1 MRFLPNMSIQ
11 RKQMLIIMLTSM
23 AALLLACA
31 IFVAHDVVSARKE
44 AVDNVSV
51 LAEAVGN
58 NCSATIEYDD
68 PKTAE
73 DTLAALRAEPSV
85 LYACIYTSK
94 GKLFAVYNRAG
105 SASFKAPPSQ
115 AEGREFVDQYL
126 YLFRPIVQRN
136 QTVGTI
142 FVASDLSEL
151 HERLARYPITVGEML
166 AAALLVAFLLSTRL
180 HRVVTNPIL
189 HLTQVAQK
197 VASDKNYSIRAE
209 KRTDD
214 EIGRLIGNFNEMLS
228 QIQHRDAELQ
238 LAHDLLEQ
246 RVRERT
252 EELRQSQALYHSL
265 VGHLPVHIYRK
276 DREGRFVFVN
286 DHFCQFNGLNQNQ
299 VLGKTIFDIFSNKDL
314 CERHTE
320 EDKLVM
326 GSGETVEREEQ
337 YAAPDGKMKYLQTI
351 KSPVFGAE
359 NKAIGTQS
367 ISLDITERKEAEAN
381 LEKLHRELVTA
392 SRQAGMAEVA
402 TSVLHNVG
410 NVLNSV
416 NVAASTISDKLK
428 QSKTASVA
436 RLAALL
442 RNHANDLGKFLTSDP
457 NGQKIPGYLQDL
469 AGFLAAEQAFLL
481 EETETVKK
489 HIDHIKDIVS
499 MQQSYA
505 KVAGVTEIVKVSELV
520 EDAVRMNVGALAR
533 HEVKLVREFD
543 PNIPQII
550 ADKHKILQILVN
562 LIRNAKY
569 ACEDAGQKEKQ
580 LTIRIRQ
587 HENVIRIMVVDNG
600 VGIPTENLT
609 RIFNH
614 GFTTRKEGHGFGLH
628 SGALAAKEMGGAL
641 VAESEGLGKGAT
653 FTLELPL
660 QPAKKDNER

>member
-1 MRFLPNMSIQ
+1 
-11 RKQMLIIMLTSM
+11 
-23 AALLLACA
+23 
-31 IFVAHDVVSARKE
+31 
-44 AVDNVSV
+44 
-51 LAEAVGN
+51 
-58 NCSATIEYDD
+58 
-68 PKTAE
+68 
-73 DTLAALRAEPSV
+73 
-85 LYACIYTSK
+85 
-94 GKLFAVYNRAG
+94 
-105 SASFKAPPSQ
+105 
-115 AEGREFVDQYL
+115 
-126 YLFRPIVQRN
+126 VQ
-136 QTVGTI
+136 
-142 FVASDLSEL
+142 
-151 HERLARYPITVGEML
+151 
-166 AAALLVAFLLSTRL
+166 
-180 HRVVTNPIL
+180 
-189 HLTQVAQK
+189 
-197 VASDKNYSIRAE
+197 
-209 KRTDD
+209 
-214 EIGRLIGNFNEMLS
+214 
-228 QIQHRDAELQ
+228 
-238 LAHDLLEQ
+238 
-246 RVRERT
+246 
-252 EELRQSQALYHSL
+252 
-265 VGHLPVHIYRK
+265 IYRK
-276 DREGRFVFVN
+276 DHEGRYVFVN
-286 DHFCQFNGLNQNQ
+286 DHFCRFNGLNQNQ

-314 CERHTE
+314 CERQTE

-326 GSGETVEREEQ
+326 RSGETVEREEQ

-416 NVAASTISDKLK
+416 NVAASTISDKIK

-442 RNHANDLGKFLTSDP
+442 RNHANDLGNFLTTNP
-457 NGQKIPGYLQDL
+457 NGKKIPTYLEDL

-505 KVAGVTEIVKVSELV
+505 KVAGVTEIVKVPELV

-533 HEVKLVREFD
+533 HEVKLIREFD
-543 PNIPQII
+543 PNVPQIV

-569 ACEDAGQKEKQ
+569 ACEDGNQKEKQ
-580 LTIRIRQ
+580 LTIRIKH
-587 HENVIRIMVVDNG
+587 HENIVRIMIMDNG
-600 VGIPTENLT
+600 VGIPAENLT

-641 VAESEGLGKGAT
+641 VAESEGPGKGAT

-660 QPAKKDNER
+660 QPAKKDN

>member
-23 AALLLACA
+23 VALLLACA
-31 IFVAHDVVSARKE
+31 IFVAHDLNSARKE
-44 AVDNVSV
+44 AIDKVSV

-58 NCSATIEYDD
+58 NCSATIEFDD

-73 DTLAALRAEPSV
+73 DTLAALRAEPSIV
-85 LYACIYTSK
+85 YACVYTAK
-94 GKLFAVYNRAG
+94 GKVFAVYNRTG
-105 SASFKAPPSQ
+105 STPFKAPPLK
-115 AEGREFVDQYL
+115 AEGCDFVDQSL

-166 AAALLVAFLLSTRL
+166 AAALFVAFLLSRRL
-180 HRVVTNPIL
+180 HRVVTDPIL
-189 HLTQVAQK
+189 HLTEVAQK
-197 VASDKNYSIRAE
+197 VASDKNYSIRVE
-209 KRTDD
+209 KRTND
-214 EIGRLIGNFNEMLS
+214 ELGRLIGNFNEMLS

-238 LAHDLLEQ
+238 RAHDLLDQ

-265 VGHLPVHIYRK
+265 VGHLPVQIYRK
-276 DREGRFVFVN
+276 DHEGRYVFVN
-286 DHFCQFNGLNQNQ
+286 DHFCRFNGLSQNK

-314 CERHTE
+314 CERQTG

-326 GSGETVEREEQ
+326 RSGETVEREEQ

-416 NVAASTISDKLK
+416 NVAASTISDKIK

-442 RNHANDLGKFLTSDP
+442 RNHASDLGNFLTTNP
-457 NGQKIPGYLQDL
+457 NGKKIPTYLEDL

-505 KVAGVTEIVKVSELV
+505 KVAGVTEIVKVPELV
-520 EDAVRMNVGALAR
+520 EDAVRMNVGALVR
-533 HEVKLVREFD
+533 HEVKVVREFD
-543 PNIPQII
+543 PDIPQIVV
-550 ADKHKILQILVN
+550 DKHKVLQILVN

-569 ACEDAGQKEKQ
+569 ACEDGGRKEKQ
-580 LTIRIRQ
+580 LIIRIKLL
-587 HENVIRIMVVDNG
+587 ENVIRIMIVDNG
-600 VGIPTENLT
+600 VGIPAENLT

-641 VAESEGLGKGAT
+641 VAESEGPGKGAT

-660 QPAKKDNER
+660 QPAKKDN